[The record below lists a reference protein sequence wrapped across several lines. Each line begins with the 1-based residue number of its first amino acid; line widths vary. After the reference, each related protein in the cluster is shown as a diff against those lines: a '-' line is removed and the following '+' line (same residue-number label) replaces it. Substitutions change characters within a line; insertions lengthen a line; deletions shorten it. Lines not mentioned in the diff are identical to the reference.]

1 MCLKATA
8 VRGRKLS
15 VDWRG
20 FLVTRQEPELIS
32 ASYHTKIRF
41 PQGWLVEMAGSGYP
55 ALVTGKCLP
64 ACDRIETSDAARGE
78 MRFAVVKDGELQAA
92 LYISRG
98 NGLPSREWLIS
109 QLGGDGGASSMEFL
123 AGRSEEHTSELQ
135 SLMRISY
142 AVFCLKKKNNK
153 HAQ

>member
-1 MCLKATA
+1 MI
-8 VRGRKLS
+8 RPPPRS
-15 VDWRG
+15 
-20 FLVTRQEPELIS
+20 TRTDPLFPYTTLFRSPELIS
-32 ASYHTKIRF
+32 AAYATKIRV
-41 PQGWLVEMAGSGYP
+41 PQGWLVELAGSGDP

-109 QLGGDGGASSMEFL
+109 QLGGDGGASSMALL
-123 AGRSEEHTSELQ
+123 AGRHVQASQGRSAGRLLGKGWGSTFK
-135 SLMRISY
+135 I
-142 AVFCLKKKNNK
+142 KGW
-153 HAQ
+153 

>member
-1 MCLKATA
+1 MK
-8 VRGRKLS
+8 VS
-15 VDWRG
+15 VEGRG

-32 ASYHTKIRF
+32 AAYATKIRV
-41 PQGWLVEMAGSGYP
+41 PQGWLVELAGSGDP

-98 NGLPSREWLIS
+98 N
-109 QLGGDGGASSMEFL
+109 
-123 AGRSEEHTSELQ
+123 RSEEHTSELQ

-142 AVFCLKKKNNK
+142 AVFCLKKKK
-153 HAQ
+153 HIH